1 MANRRSY
8 QRDRKVLLVH
18 SDMAV
23 VMQFHTAFSANGYV
37 PIIARDLPSAL
48 LAMTQHFFEGTVI
61 SSQINEPGDG
71 WPLGGVFRMV
81 FPRAFVAVIAPDD
94 TVQTLQTAI
103 NNGVSQVFE
112 MRQTPEQIMT
122 SVMTEL
128 SVAPP
133 TEKRAS
139 RRIQ

>member
-1 MANRRSY
+1 MPVRRGY

-18 SDMAV
+18 SDMGV

-48 LAMTQHFFEGTVI
+48 LAMTQHFFEVAVM
-61 SSQINEPGDG
+61 SSQISEPGDG

-81 FPRAFVAVIAPDD
+81 FPRAFVAVIAPDAN
-94 TVQTLQTAI
+94 VQNLQTAI
-103 NNGVSQVFE
+103 NNGISQVFE
-112 MRQTPEQIMT
+112 LKQTPEQIMT

-133 TEKRAS
+133 AEKRVS

>member
-1 MANRRSY
+1 
-8 QRDRKVLLVH
+8 
-18 SDMAV
+18 
-23 VMQFHTAFSANGYV
+23 
-37 PIIARDLPSAL
+37 
-48 LAMTQHFFEGTVI
+48 
-61 SSQINEPGDG
+61 
-71 WPLGGVFRMV
+71 MV

>member
-1 MANRRSY
+1 MPNRRSY

-23 VMQFHTAFSANGYV
+23 MMQFHTAFAANGYV
-37 PIIARDLPSAL
+37 PIIARELPSAL
-48 LAMTQHFFEGTVI
+48 LAITHHFFEVAVI

-81 FPRAFVAVIAPDD
+81 FPSAFAAVIAPDS
-94 TVQTLQTAI
+94 TVQTLQTAF
-103 NNGVSQVFE
+103 NNGISQVFE

-133 TEKRAS
+133 AEKRAS